1 MSDGFRELLACNSKW
16 VGEIYLKPRALL
28 ISGPGF
34 YVGWMR
40 EEKVRLTVLC
50 DIACVAELW
59 TLGIGQLDIMDNAH
73 SNEIPRVQL
82 SAPMEDC
89 TAMQRTLEQIAF
101 YRELLQLRQPSHT
114 S

>member
-1 MSDGFRELLACNSKW
+1 MTIGDQIATLQCESHIELSLDCA
-16 VGEIYLKPRALL
+16 
-28 ISGPGF
+28 
-34 YVGWMR
+34 
-40 EEKVRLTVLC
+40 
-50 DIACVAELW
+50 W